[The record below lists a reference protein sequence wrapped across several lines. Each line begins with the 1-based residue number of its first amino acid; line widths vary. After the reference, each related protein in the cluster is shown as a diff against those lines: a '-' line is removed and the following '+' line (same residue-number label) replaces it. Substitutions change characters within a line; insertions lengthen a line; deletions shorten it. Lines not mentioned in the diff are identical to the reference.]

1 MAEIAD
7 LARLRAWRT
16 RPEPDLSIGGLVAA
30 RAREAKRT
38 QERLGSLI
46 DLWQKLVP
54 ADLVDHTRMTSL
66 RGGVV
71 HVVVDSSS
79 TAYELDRRLRE
90 GLETRLRRAYRG
102 TLARVRI
109 TVGAGVRR
117 ETGVRS
123 QES

>member
-1 MAEIAD
+1 M
-7 LARLRAWRT
+7 
-16 RPEPDLSIGGLVAA
+16 SIGGLVAA

-38 QERLGSLI
+38 HERLGSLI
-46 DLWQKLVP
+46 DLWQELVP
-54 ADLVDHTRMTSL
+54 ADLIDHTRMTSL

-90 GLETRLRRAYRG
+90 GLEMRLRRAYRG

-123 QES
+123 QESGVRRAGS